1 MGGIKNQMMEEQDNL
16 RLATDYLVQIKQ
28 LEHCEGHGEVWGGG
42 FFKLEGDFWPKVMGD
57 RKRGIAGLSLGPQ
70 IWTLVSSP
78 TFSRK
83 HTTATLATVVD
94 TAPGSLLGIIDFP
107 PGNRV
112 RPLRLLCP
120 DRVGR
125 TSSPSRAHR

>member
-57 RKRGIAGLSLGPQ
+57 RKRGNSGPIPWAANMDPREFTDLLTKAYNSNIGDGCGYCARIAA
-70 IWTLVSSP
+70 
-78 TFSRK
+78 R
-83 HTTATLATVVD
+83 D
-94 TAPGSLLGIIDFP
+94 
-107 PGNRV
+107 N
-112 RPLRLLCP
+112 
-120 DRVGR
+120 
-125 TSSPSRAHR
+125 